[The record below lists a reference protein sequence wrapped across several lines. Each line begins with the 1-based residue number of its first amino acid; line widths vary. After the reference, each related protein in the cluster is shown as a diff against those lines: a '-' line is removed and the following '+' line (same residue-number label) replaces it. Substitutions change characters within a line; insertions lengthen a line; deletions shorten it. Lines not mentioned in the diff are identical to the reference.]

1 MRFVS
6 SLVII
11 IGVSV
16 AGCTSTHKEVPLA
29 EMPITP
35 AEPGIQISADPVAA
49 PQKVQ
54 SMQTFTVAVAK
65 DQSVSLDG
73 NTVPVAGLVARLSEL
88 GGNGSQPVTIKL
100 HSGAPH
106 AGLVAVL
113 NAFAKAGY
121 ANVSVRTLSE

>member
-35 AEPGIQISADPVAA
+35 AEPGIQISANPVAA

-54 SMQTFTVAVAK
+54 STQTFTVAVAK
-65 DQSVSLDG
+65 DQSVSVDG
-73 NTVPVAGLVARLSEL
+73 KTVSVEGLITRLSEL
-88 GGNGSQPVTIKL
+88 GGNGSQPVTIKA
-100 HSGAPH
+100 HSGTPH
-106 AGLVAVL
+106 GGLVAVL
-113 NAFAKAGY
+113 DALTKAGY
-121 ANVSVRTLSE
+121 ANVSVATMSD